1 MKSKLIAIGNSR
13 GIRIPKLLLD
23 QTGLTGEVELV
34 ARDGVL
40 LVRNAAGPRANWA
53 EAFRAMKA
61 NGDDRL
67 VDEPPVSSSR
77 WDEAS
82 WEW

>member
-1 MKSKLIAIGNSR
+1 
-13 GIRIPKLLLD
+13 
-23 QTGLTGEVELV
+23 VELV